1 MARPLPRLQ
10 AATVRAFM
18 ILNANSGLNCGM
30 HADEPGLADHRDRL
44 KWNARYAGRPPS
56 FDPHPLAVLA
66 LSKPLPVGPVLELAS
81 GPSGSALLAAGTGR
95 AVTAVDAADLA
106 LRLLAGEAARRG
118 LAGRLTVVH
127 ADLRDWRPA
136 PSSFALVLCT
146 GYWDPALFGAAAAAV
161 LPGGLLAWEALTA
174 SARLGRPALNPA
186 WCLGPGEPASLLP
199 AGFTEVSELDPAQA
213 SEGARRRLL
222 ARRDLVL

>member
-1 MARPLPRLQ
+1 
-10 AATVRAFM
+10 
-18 ILNANSGLNCGM
+18 M
-30 HADEPGLADHRDRL
+30 HSVEPGLAGHPDRL

-66 LSKPLPVGPVLELAS
+66 LSMPLPPGPVLELAC

-95 AVTAVDAADLA
+95 PVTAVDAADLA

-118 LAGRLTVVH
+118 SGGQITLVQ

-136 PSSFALVLCT
+136 PASFALVLCT
-146 GYWDPALFGAAAAAV
+146 GYWDRALFGAAAAAV
-161 LPGGLLAWEALTA
+161 TAGGLLAWEALTA
-174 SARLGRPALNPA
+174 SARLGRPGLDPA

-199 AGFTEVSELDPAQA
+199 AGFTQLSGPAPAQA
-213 SEGARRRLL
+213 GNGARRRLL
-222 ARRDLVL
+222 ARRDLVR